1 LFAVYCGN
9 QNRNF
14 TNKNTLFWLVIIKL
28 LTLRRKLTGMQ
39 TKRIAVFCGSKNGNN
54 PVFQADATR
63 LGKLMAANGITLI
76 YGGGNKGLM
85 GAIANAVMDNGGKA
99 IGVIPEVLLEWE
111 HQHEGITELHV
122 VKDMHIRKKMMYELC
137 DAAIVLPGGNGTLDE
152 LFEMLTWNTLNIHN
166 KKIILL
172 NTAGYY
178 QHLVTHI
185 EQLAKEG
192 FLYEEWHERL
202 IVLNSADEAIA
213 FFG

>member
-1 LFAVYCGN
+1 M
-9 QNRNF
+9 
-14 TNKNTLFWLVIIKL
+14 
-28 LTLRRKLTGMQ
+28 RRKLIGMQ

-63 LGKLMAANGITLI
+63 LGKLMAANNITLI

-185 EQLAKEG
+185 EQMAKEG